1 MSISV
6 VVVVIVAVLIFG
18 GVGVFLVRPKRGSK
32 LQLGVSSEA
41 DVVTGSSER
50 VATTEAERS
59 FDVVE
64 HRRGFEGSLPKSRSL
79 LGAALARMRSKR
91 ALGEELWIELEEA
104 LILSDVGIDV
114 SVELVGSVKEKV
126 FREGITS
133 TEAAIQL
140 LREEMITKLDRG
152 DRELNTDATPPVVIL
167 FVGVNGVG
175 KTTSIGKLAAQLSS
189 QGKKVVVAAGD
200 TFRAAAAEQLEMWAQ
215 RSMVEVVKGSPGADP
230 ASVVFDAIS
239 HAAAVGAD
247 CVLADTAGRLQNRQ
261 NLMDELRKIRRVA
274 EKASGTVS
282 EVLLVLDATTGQN
295 GLAQAQGFGDAA
307 QVTGI
312 VLTKLD
318 GTAKGGVAFAIED
331 KLEIPIKFVGLGEG
345 IEDLAPFDPV
355 AFVNEI
361 TGDVS

>member
-1 MSISV
+1 MSIAV
-6 VVVVIVAVLIFG
+6 VVVVAVLILG
-18 GVGVFLVRPKRGSK
+18 GVGVFLLRPKKGSSLK
-32 LQLGVSSEA
+32 LGVSSET
-41 DVVTGSSER
+41 DVVVGSSEK
-50 VATTEAERS
+50 VVTTEAEGS
-59 FDVVE
+59 FDVTQ
-64 HRRGFEGSLPKSRSL
+64 HRRGLEGSLPKSRSL

-104 LILSDVGIDV
+104 LILSDVGVDV
-114 SVELVGSVKEKV
+114 SVQLIESVKDKV
-126 FREGITS
+126 FQEGITS
-133 TEAAIQL
+133 TDAAIQL
-140 LREEMITKLDRG
+140 LRAEMTLKLART
-152 DRELNTDATPPVVIL
+152 DRELKIDATPPVVIL

-200 TFRAAAAEQLEMWAQ
+200 TFRAAATEQLEMWAQ
-215 RSMVEVVKGSPGADP
+215 RSEVDVVKGSPGADP

-295 GLAQAQGFGDAA
+295 GLVQAEGFGEAA

-318 GTAKGGVAFAIED
+318 GTAKGGVAFAVED
-331 KLEIPIKFVGLGEG
+331 RLKIPIKFVGLGEG
-345 IEDLAPFDPV
+345 VDDLAPFDPV